1 MCQPASSGGGFFC
14 YYSLYLVTKCYI
26 CNNEN
31 GERPTKTNIMKL
43 IESTEQYQIDS
54 YRIKR
59 TVNEYGRVKWSIN
72 DQACT
77 AKQARLL
84 NALRMATDEG
94 DDTRAERLAETLK

>member
-1 MCQPASSGGGFFC
+1 
-14 YYSLYLVTKCYI
+14 
-26 CNNEN
+26 
-31 GERPTKTNIMKL
+31 MKL